1 VEEEA
6 RLTLAET
13 ALPMLFLLSKTIG
26 FILLPSNFVGLI
38 GVIGAAMLFT
48 RFTTLGRG
56 LVLGS
61 LSLFLL
67 VGVLPLGSTLL
78 YVLENR
84 FPPWSPA
91 FGTPDGIIV
100 LGGAIDPDVSAV
112 HGETAL
118 NDAAERLVA
127 AVDLARRYPS
137 ARIVYSGGS
146 APRQGAVEAD
156 YATRVFE
163 SFGIARDHIILERR
177 SRTTAENAAFT
188 KQLVHPKAGEHW
200 LLVTSGYHMPRAI
213 GTFRKAGFPVEAYP
227 VDWRIEGPL
236 TSINTLAL
244 GLINTD
250 IAMHE
255 WAGLLVYWLS
265 GRSSELFP
273 GPT

>member
-1 VEEEA
+1 MFV
-6 RLTLAET
+6 LWK
-13 ALPMLFLLSKTIG
+13 SIG
-26 FILLPSNFVGLI
+26 FILLPSNFVGLVGI
-38 GVIGAAMLFT
+38 VGAGMLFT
-48 RFTTLGRG
+48 RFAAWGRG

-67 VGVLPLGSTLL
+67 FGVLPLGNSLL

-112 HGETAL
+112 HGQTAL

-127 AVDLARRYPS
+127 AVDLAHRYPS

-146 APRQGAVEAD
+146 TLGHEAVEAD
-156 YATRVFE
+156 YATHVFE
-163 SFGIARDHIILERR
+163 SFGIARDRIILERR

-188 KQLVHPKAGEHW
+188 KQMVQPKAGEHW
-200 LLVTSGYHMPRAI
+200 LLVTSGYHMPRAM
-213 GTFRKAGFPVEAYP
+213 GTFRKIGFPVDAYP
-227 VDWRIEGPL
+227 VDWRIEGPFA
-236 TSINTLAL
+236 SINTLAL

-255 WAGLLVYWLS
+255 WVGLLVYWLS
-265 GRSSELFP
+265 GRSSALFP
-273 GPT
+273 APT

>member
-1 VEEEA
+1 
-6 RLTLAET
+6 
-13 ALPMLFLLSKTIG
+13 MLFVLSKTIG
-26 FILLPSNFVGLI
+26 FIFLPSNFLGLVGA
-38 GVIGAAMLFT
+38 VGAGMLFT
-48 RFTTLGRG
+48 RLAALGRG

-61 LSLFLL
+61 LSLLLL
-67 VGVLPLGSTLL
+67 VGVLPLGNTLL

-84 FPPWSPA
+84 FPAWSPT
-91 FGTPDGIIV
+91 FGSPDGIIV

-118 NDAAERLVA
+118 NDDAERLVA
-127 AVDLARRYPS
+127 AADLARRYPS

-146 APRQGAVEAD
+146 AWRQGAIEAD
-156 YATRVFE
+156 YATRVFV
-163 SFGIARDHIILERR
+163 SLGIARDRIMLERY
-177 SRTTAENAAFT
+177 SRNTAENAAFT

-213 GTFRKAGFPVEAYP
+213 GTFRKVGFPVDAYP
-227 VDWRIEGPL
+227 VDWRIGPFV
-236 TSINTLAL
+236 SINTLAL
-244 GLINTD
+244 GLTNTD

>member
-1 VEEEA
+1 MNCCGHYEWEEVG
-6 RLTLAET
+6 LI
-13 ALPMLFLLSKTIG
+13 LSKTIG
-26 FILLPSNFVGLI
+26 FILLPSNFLGLVCVVGA
-38 GVIGAAMLFT
+38 GMLFT
-48 RFTTLGRG
+48 RFAALGRG
-56 LVLGS
+56 LILGS

-67 VGVLPLGSTLL
+67 VAVLPLGNTML

-112 HGETAL
+112 HGQTAL

-127 AVDLARRYPS
+127 ALDLARRYPS
-137 ARIVYSGGS
+137 ARLVYSGGS
-146 APRQGAVEAD
+146 IRRQGAVEAD
-156 YATRVFE
+156 YATQVFE
-163 SFGIARDHIILERR
+163 SFGIAHDRVILERR

-188 KQLVHPKAGEHW
+188 QQLVHPKAGEHW
-200 LLVTSGYHMPRAI
+200 LLITSGYHMPRAI
-213 GTFRKAGFPVEAYP
+213 GTFRKAGYSVDAYP
-227 VDWRIEGPL
+227 VDWRIEGPFA
-236 TSINTLAL
+236 SINTLAS

-255 WAGLLVYWLS
+255 CAGLLVYWLS
-265 GRSSELFP
+265 GKSSELFP